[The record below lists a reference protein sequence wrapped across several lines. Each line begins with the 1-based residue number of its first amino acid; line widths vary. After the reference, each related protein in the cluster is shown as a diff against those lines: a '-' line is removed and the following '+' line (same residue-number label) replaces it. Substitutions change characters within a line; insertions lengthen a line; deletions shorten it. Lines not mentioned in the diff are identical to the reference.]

1 MVHRYRHQ
9 LIAVGSL
16 AAGALAT
23 WILAATGTD
32 GYFFRSL
39 LYPWTFAAVLIA
51 GVVLGVFVPVKTAVA
66 ALVPFTAPQPVLAVW
81 QGVSPRTTDTPGL
94 WAVGFAASSV
104 LLVFAVGCIAIGVC
118 VRLMFRR

>member
-1 MVHRYRHQ
+1 M
-9 LIAVGSL
+9 IAVVSL
-16 AAGALAT
+16 AAGALST

-39 LYPWTFAAVLIA
+39 LYPWMFAAVLIT

-66 ALVPFTAPQPVLAVW
+66 ALVPFVAPQPVLAVW
-81 QGVSPRTTDTPGL
+81 QGVSPRTADTPGL
-94 WAVGFAASSV
+94 WAVGFVASSV
-104 LLVFAVGCIAIGVC
+104 LLVFAVGCVAIGVC